1 MNALSRVLIS
11 GLFGACVASTASAAA
26 VLIDFE
32 TPEATTNPTTFPGTT
47 YSAQGVTFSTVLRS
61 VNTTPVVGASTS
73 LSAVSSSMFIYEGSN
88 AFSGDQF
95 AGPSP
100 GGGTNDLLMQ
110 FSTPIS
116 KISVVSDQTPE
127 GAQTIRLIALAD
139 LGGGNFEILG
149 FAEGLDNTIGLPASL
164 LEVDL
169 GATSFSFALFE
180 ITTEQE
186 GFDDL
191 RFTTQVPEPST
202 LALLGLALAGLGL
215 SRRRKLH

>member
-1 MNALSRVLIS
+1 
-11 GLFGACVASTASAAA
+11 
-26 VLIDFE
+26 
-32 TPEATTNPTTFPGTT
+32 
-47 YSAQGVTFSTVLRS
+47 
-61 VNTTPVVGASTS
+61 
-73 LSAVSSSMFIYEGSN
+73 
-88 AFSGDQF
+88 
-95 AGPSP
+95 
-100 GGGTNDLLMQ
+100 MQ

-127 GAQTIRLIALAD
+127 VAQTIRLIALAD

-191 RFTTQVPEPST
+191 RFTTQVSEPST
-202 LALLGLALAGLGL
+202 LALLGLAFAGLGFA
-215 SRRRKLH
+215 RRRKLH